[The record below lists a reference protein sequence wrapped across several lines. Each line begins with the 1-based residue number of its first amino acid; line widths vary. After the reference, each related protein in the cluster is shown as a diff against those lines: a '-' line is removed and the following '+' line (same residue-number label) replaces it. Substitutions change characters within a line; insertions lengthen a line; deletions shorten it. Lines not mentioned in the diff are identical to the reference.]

1 MPNIPKNPRSRHAR
15 EGGGP
20 AARRRQGE
28 GRAAR
33 LACAICL
40 TLLPCIAHAAQTI
53 TIDYLALTIP
63 HHIPSAALETP
74 PADTGLRGAELA
86 IADTNTTGQFTG
98 QTYVLHMIAERDPAA
113 LTRAYTEA
121 LAAGQRL
128 FITDLPAALLLTLAD
143 SKGASSAILLDATSE
158 DDRLRGADCRANT
171 LHLLPSRAMLADGL
185 MQYLVTKGWTR
196 IMLLTGRDP
205 DDALY
210 AAAIRHAADK
220 FQITIEADRPWSFNP
235 AAQQA
240 DTGHYQVNDEVAKA
254 TQGVSYDVLV
264 VADEAGN
271 FGDELPYRTST
282 PRPVAGTQGLVPSA
296 WAQAMDEYAS
306 TQLQLRF
313 HRMAGRW
320 MTSRDYGAWLA
331 VRALGEAA
339 TRTASGDPSKIIAY
353 LRGPDFTVSG
363 YKGPELSFRSW
374 DGQLRQPILL
384 ADSTSLV
391 SISPQPGF
399 LHQTNDLDSLGTDAP
414 ETTCHATP

>member
-1 MPNIPKNPRSRHAR
+1 MSTRPQNPLLCPRRV
-15 EGGGP
+15 GGG
-20 AARRRQGE
+20 AAETRRQGE
-28 GRAAR
+28 GRAGNLCR
-33 LACAICL
+33 LACIGAL
-40 TLLPCIAHAAQTI
+40 LLPGFARAAQTV
-53 TIDYLALTIP
+53 TIDYVTLTTP
-63 HHIPSAALETP
+63 HHIPSAALDVP
-74 PADTGLRGAELA
+74 PTDTGLRGAELA

-98 QTYVLHMIAERDPAA
+98 QTYVLHRIAERDPATLA
-113 LTRAYTEA
+113 QAYTQA
-121 LAAGQRL
+121 IAGGTRL
-128 FITDLPAALLLTLAD
+128 FITDVPAPLLLTLAD
-143 SKGASSAILLDATSE
+143 TKGAARAILLDATSE
-158 DDRLRGADCRANT
+158 DDRLRGTDCRANT

-196 IMLLTGRDP
+196 VMLLTGRDP

-264 VADEAGN
+264 VADEADN

-296 WAQAMDEYAS
+296 WAEPMDEYAS

-313 HRMAGRW
+313 HRTVGRW

-331 VRALGEAA
+331 VRAIGEAA
-339 TRTASGDPSKIIAY
+339 TRTASDDPAKIIAY
-353 LRGPDFTVSG
+353 LRGPDFTLSG
-363 YKGPELSFRSW
+363 YKGPELSFRHW

-384 ADSTSLV
+384 ADSQSLV

-399 LHQTNDLDSLGTDAP
+399 LHQVTELDTLGIDEP
-414 ETTCHATP
+414 ETKCRF